1 MLRPERDEFKK
12 VLDFYMKEK
21 HFGGY
26 TIQQVVEEINSE
38 YLRLLS
44 EKPEYKEGMYDGM
57 PTGVN
62 DVFGIMIH
70 EGDDVKV
77 GGHKGFEKVVFSK
90 GMFMVD
96 GYDGPSLQWFVD
108 ERNLI
113 VIEPKE

>member
-1 MLRPERDEFKK
+1 MLRPERDEFLKFMDNEE
-12 VLDFYMKEK
+12 LSEK
-21 HFGGY
+21 
-26 TIQQVVEEINSE
+26 TDSNLQVRAIRHKFLKL
-38 YLRLLS
+38 YP